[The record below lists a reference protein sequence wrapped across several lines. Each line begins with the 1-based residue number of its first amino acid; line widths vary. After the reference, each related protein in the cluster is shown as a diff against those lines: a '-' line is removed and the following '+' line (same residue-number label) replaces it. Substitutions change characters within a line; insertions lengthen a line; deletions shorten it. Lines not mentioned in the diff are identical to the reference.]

1 MRKITNVICGIICGA
16 LICCSTVSCNHKQVG
31 KTEHAGIV
39 TTTSVTESTTST
51 SITTT
56 TTTMTSTGTQSLT
69 TSAKTTTA
77 KSTTTTSSTSTETI
91 YVAQIEETEAT
102 QEVPVNDVTEQ
113 KNEVV
118 TNSPTTQITTTTIET
133 TLPPEATTVECQAN
147 SISISKDFVKTFNRC
162 TYYAY
167 GHGGLCGGSGRS
179 LIDCSY
185 GNGTVKGSIASS
197 YLYSNYGYNYNGSRT
212 MVYLEVSQYPQ
223 MTGYYY
229 LDDCCAFYLNDTIDF
244 YYDYNSNCPFQY
256 QGVISADCYI
266 ITEN

>member
-39 TTTSVTESTTST
+39 TTISATESTTST

-56 TTTMTSTGTQSLT
+56 TTTMTSTGAQSLT

-77 KSTTTTSSTSTETI
+77 KPTTTTSSTSTETI

-118 TNSPTTQITTTTIET
+118 TNSPTTQIITTTIET
-133 TLPPEATTVECQAN
+133 TLPPEATTAECQAS

>member
-1 MRKITNVICGIICGA
+1 MRKITNIICGIICGA

-31 KTEHAGIV
+31 KIGHADIV
-39 TTTSVTESTTST
+39 TTTSATESTTST

-56 TTTMTSTGTQSLT
+56 TTTMTSTGAQSLT

-91 YVAQIEETEAT
+91 YIAQIKETEAT
-102 QEVPVNDVTEQ
+102 QEVPVNDVTQ
-113 KNEVV
+113 QTHEVV
-118 TNSPTTQITTTTIET
+118 TISPTIQPTTTTMET
-133 TLPPEATTVECQAN
+133 PLPPETTTVECQAS

>member
-39 TTTSVTESTTST
+39 TTTSVTESTIST

-56 TTTMTSTGTQSLT
+56 TTTMTSTGAQSLT

-102 QEVPVNDVTEQ
+102 QEVPANDVTEQ

-118 TNSPTTQITTTTIET
+118 TISPTIQTTTTTIET
-133 TLPPEATTVECQAN
+133 TLPPETTTVECQAS

-197 YLYSNYGYNYNGSRT
+197 YLYSNYGYNQSVSTNDWILLLGRLLCFL
-212 MVYLEVSQYPQ
+212 LE
-223 MTGYYY
+223 
-229 LDDCCAFYLNDTIDF
+229 
-244 YYDYNSNCPFQY
+244 
-256 QGVISADCYI
+256 
-266 ITEN
+266 

>member
-39 TTTSVTESTTST
+39 TTTSVTESTIST

-56 TTTMTSTGTQSLT
+56 TTTMTSTGAQSLT

-91 YVAQIEETEAT
+91 YIAQIEETEAT

-118 TNSPTTQITTTTIET
+118 TISPTIQTTTTTIET
-133 TLPPEATTVECQAN
+133 TLPPETTTVEYQAS